1 MIHVGLLFEYATLNG
16 GEQSMLAALGQ
27 LSGDPDFH
35 FTAFAQATGPLSA
48 ELRGAGISL
57 APFSVRD
64 EHNSKRPARELLE
77 ELNKAVNRCDPP
89 LDLLH
94 ANSLSMARLVGQLSR
109 SDIKRTGHLRDIIR
123 LNKKVIA
130 DLNASDRLVA
140 VSSATRDFHVSQG
153 LNRQHCDVLFNGVDT
168 ARFCPRPSLPG
179 ELLPV
184 PANAAVIL
192 NVGQICL
199 RKGQLDLA
207 RVVANWADDAVP
219 VHLVLVGERHSTK
232 RESVEY
238 EEEIGAVFERA
249 GRADRLHRVGYRE
262 DVPRWMQAADLLVHT
277 ARQEPLGRVLLEAAA
292 CGLPI
297 VATDVGGTAEILT
310 HRQTAWLVPAD
321 SPDHLQAGIRETL
334 GNPAA
339 AAARATA
346 ARLRICELFDVH
358 SAAARLA
365 DFWRTAVG
373 RPTGSV

>member
-27 LSGDPDFH
+27 LSGDPDFR
-35 FTAFAQATGPLSA
+35 FTAFAPTTGPLA
-48 ELRGAGISL
+48 AKLHAAAIPH

-64 EHNSKRPARELLE
+64 EHGRKRPVGALLE
-77 ELNKAVNRCDPP
+77 QLNVAVRGCDPP

-94 ANSLSMARLVGQLSR
+94 ANSLSMARLVGQLPR
-109 SDIKRTGHLRDIIR
+109 SDIHRTGHLRDIIR
-123 LNKKVIA
+123 LSKKVIA
-130 DLNASDRLVA
+130 DLNANDRLVA
-140 VSSATRDFHVSQG
+140 VSSATRDFHVAQG

-168 ARFCPRPSLPG
+168 NRFCPQPARHS
-179 ELLPV
+179 EDLPV
-184 PANAAVIL
+184 PADAAVIL

-207 RVVANWADDAVP
+207 RVVAAWPHDQAP

-232 RESVEY
+232 QESVDY
-238 EEEIGAVFERA
+238 EREIGAVFERA
-249 GRADRLHRVGYRE
+249 GRSDRLHRLGYRE

-310 HRQTAWLVPAD
+310 DHQTAWLVPAD
-321 SPDHLQAGIRETL
+321 SPVDLQAAISEALR
-334 GNPAA
+334 NPAM
-339 AAARATA
+339 AAARAMA
-346 ARLRICELFDVH
+346 ARQRICELFDVRG
-358 SAAARLA
+358 AAVRLA
-365 DFWRTAVG
+365 DFWRSVVG
-373 RPTGSV
+373 RLTESV